1 MRILTK
7 KKQDEILKLLAAN
20 EIIAING
27 LKPEYFDS
35 FGDNSINVVYAIGG
49 IKGLQKVKNTLKN
62 YLRQVSRNDY
72 RLYGSS
78 RMREPRSLLHL
89 QAMR

>member
-27 LKPEYFDS
+27 LKTEYHDS
-35 FGDNSINVVYAIGG
+35 FCDNSINAVYAIGG
-49 IKGLQKVKNTLKN
+49 IKGLQKIRNTLEN
-62 YLRQVSRNDY
+62 YLRQVSRNDK
-72 RLYGSS
+72 SI
-78 RMREPRSLLHL
+78 
-89 QAMR
+89 

>member
-27 LKPEYFDS
+27 LKAEYLDS
-35 FGDNSINVVYAIGG
+35 FGDNSINTVYAIGG
-49 IKGLQKVKNTLKN
+49 IKGLQKVRNTLEN
-62 YLRQVSRNDY
+62 YLRQVSRNE
-72 RLYGSS
+72 L
-78 RMREPRSLLHL
+78 
-89 QAMR
+89 

>member
-27 LKPEYFDS
+27 LKPEYRDS
-35 FGDNSINVVYAIGG
+35 FGDNSINAVCAIGG
-49 IKGLQKVKNTLKN
+49 IKGLQKVRNTLEN
-62 YLRQVSRNDY
+62 YLRQVRNN
-72 RLYGSS
+72 G
-78 RMREPRSLLHL
+78 REIDDR
-89 QAMR
+89 

>member
-27 LKPEYFDS
+27 LKPEYRDS
-35 FGDNSINVVYAIGG
+35 FGDNSINAVCAIGG
-49 IKGLQKVKNTLKN
+49 IKGLQKVRNTLEN
-62 YLRQVSRNDY
+62 YLRQVSKNETD
-72 RLYGSS
+72 
-78 RMREPRSLLHL
+78 
-89 QAMR
+89 